1 MVEYLPN
8 FPRDMNERILK
19 AKIIPNRIRSNKLT
33 SRNIIIKLW
42 KIKNKGKKILKVMRE
57 EKQRETSLNNWSYQ
71 KEARR
76 GSVFFKWWRRRTLN
90 FKSYPGETVFRNQGK
105 IKADLDEENWGKK
118 TSGSEKGLKKVIWI
132 DNR

>member
-1 MVEYLPN
+1 
-8 FPRDMNERILK
+8 
-19 AKIIPNRIRSNKLT
+19 
-33 SRNIIIKLW
+33 
-42 KIKNKGKKILKVMRE
+42 MRE

-118 TSGSEKGLKKVIWI
+118 LAGLKK
-132 DNR
+132 D